1 LTKTLFRLADA
12 VIGGVQTQVHYVKR
26 LSSYTLL
33 ITVLVSGLI
42 LVFAANFG
50 VVQASTDVS
59 GIIGSDTKWI
69 KASSPYSLTGNTLVG
84 NGVTLTIEAGVTVNL
99 NDYYIMVNG
108 TLHAQGSETEHIQFN
123 GGEIAFTEHG
133 TDWDEQTGSGCV
145 IENAQIHATY
155 VKIGS
160 VSVKISKSNV
170 DAEISGSG
178 YAIISNNTI
187 SGKVSGKIVA
197 NNTITG
203 DVNGNTVS
211 NNTITGT
218 VSGNVISNNTI
229 RNGEISAVGS
239 ITSGP
244 VISNNIITECDVGIS
259 CNGYSV
265 ISGNNISGCG
275 VGIGLYVVQVLGGTA
290 VAHPLIERNLITH
303 NTRGI
308 TIILSSR
315 FEPGTLAPTIQNNTI
330 AHNAVGIYVHIGN
343 YDGIPTIIYNNIH
356 DNSDY
361 NIQLAE
367 DTEKDINATYNWWGT
382 TDVSAINQSIYDF
395 KNDFYLG
402 TVNFVPFLTEPNPE
416 EMSTPIPEFQS
427 WIILPLFL
435 TTSFVAIIA
444 KKRLPQHFVR
454 TQNGKDRLKKNIAYG
469 GRMNENSTE

>member
-1 LTKTLFRLADA
+1 M
-12 VIGGVQTQVHYVKR
+12 VGW
-26 LSSYTLL
+26 
-33 ITVLVSGLI
+33 LV

-50 VVQASTDVS
+50 VAQASADVS
-59 GIIGSDTKWI
+59 GIIGSDTTWT
-69 KASSPYSLTGNTLVG
+69 KANSPYSLTGNILVG
-84 NGVTLTIEAGVTVNL
+84 NGATLTIEAGATVNL

-108 TLHAQGSETEHIQFN
+108 TLRAQGTETEQIQFN
-123 GGEIAFTEHG
+123 GGEIAFTEHS
-133 TDWDEQTGSGCV
+133 TDWDEQTGSGCI
-145 IENAQIHATY
+145 IENAQIYATY
-155 VKIGS
+155 VEIGS
-160 VSVKISKSNV
+160 VSVKISKSTVNADV
-170 DAEISGSG
+170 SGSG
-178 YAIISNNTI
+178 HAIISNNTI
-187 SGKVSGKIVA
+187 NGNVSGKVVA

-211 NNTITGT
+211 NNIITGT
-218 VSGNVISNNTI
+218 VGGNVISNNTI
-229 RNGEISAVGS
+229 RHGEVSAVG
-239 ITSGP
+239 ITTSGP
-244 VISNNIITECDVGIS
+244 LISNNIITECDVGIS

-427 WIILPLFL
+427 WIILPLL
-435 TTSFVAIIA
+435 ITATLLIIIC
-444 KKRLPQHFVR
+444 KQKLPKTPSQ
-454 TQNGKDRLKKNIAYG
+454 QSY
-469 GRMNENSTE
+469 